1 MRRKISWI
9 LPRGL
14 AALLLL
20 ALPACVEGTTSSGAA
35 TSPAEATGAPTPVAT
50 TPVAPAAPT
59 TPAAPISPHPTTTA
73 VTPVATPPAAPT
85 GIPTVAPTAT
95 APATIPGTTP
105 AAGSLAGTWESAS
118 CGSRAYARRI
128 TFSEPASFTAE
139 DLVSPC
145 PKGTTCVWS
154 GIINRSGSYK
164 TQKDIVTLTVS
175 KTGSGPAKTAFPASL
190 TLDGA
195 HGLVE
200 AGSDGK
206 PCAYTHVGGERK
218 P

>member
-1 MRRKISWI
+1 MRSSISRL
-9 LPRGL
+9 LPRGI

-35 TSPAEATGAPTPVAT
+35 TSPAEATGTTAPVAT

-59 TPAAPISPHPTTTA
+59 TPAAPISAHPATTA
-73 VTPVATPPAAPT
+73 VTPVATAPATPT
-85 GIPTVAPTAT
+85 TIPTVAPTAT
-95 APATIPGTTP
+95 APASIPGTTP

-118 CGSRAYARRI
+118 CGSRAYSRRI

-175 KTGSGPAKTAFPASL
+175 KTGNGPAKTQFPASL
-190 TLDGA
+190 TLDAA

-206 PCAYTHVGGERK
+206 PCAYTHAGGERK

>member
-1 MRRKISWI
+1 MRRITSWI

-20 ALPACVEGTTSSGAA
+20 ALPACVEGTTTSGTA
-35 TSPAEATGAPTPVAT
+35 TSPNEATGTTAPVAT
-50 TPVAPAAPT
+50 TPVAPATPA
-59 TPAAPISPHPTTTA
+59 TPAAPISAHPTTTA
-73 VTPVATPPAAPT
+73 VTPVATAPATPT
-85 GIPTVAPTAT
+85 TIPTVAPTAT
-95 APATIPGTTP
+95 APTSIPGTTP

-118 CGSRAYARRI
+118 CGARAYPRRI
-128 TFSEPASFTAE
+128 TFAEPASFSAE

-175 KTGSGPAKTAFPASL
+175 KTGNGPAKTQFPPSL
-190 TLDGA
+190 TLDS

-206 PCAYTHVGGERK
+206 PCAYTHAGGERK